1 MATPKELRNELLGK
15 TLVENL
21 EKRHFEAYYCP
32 TAAEALEK
40 AVSLIPEKS
49 SVSWGGST
57 TIREMGLT
65 KALHEGDYEVIDRDL
80 GKNPAEIAELHRKGL
95 LVDYY
100 LTSTNAISED
110 GIMVNIDGTGNR
122 VAAICFG
129 PKNQGLSE
137 KEALERARE
146 AAYFVDLKEEYFDL
160 GIRNRDETND
170 QITIDAAM
178 ATKKYGVAVKCA
190 TITPNLERIQEYS
203 LKKMWKSPNGII
215 RAILDGTVFR
225 APF

>member
-129 PKNQGLSE
+129 PKNVIVICGMN
-137 KEALERARE
+137 KVAKD
-146 AAYFVDLKEEYFDL
+146 V
-160 GIRNRDETND
+160 
-170 QITIDAAM
+170 DAAGKRIRGY
-178 ATKKYGVAVKCA
+178 ATACVLWAKHPAQPQADA
-190 TITPNLERIQEYS
+190 TTALPKNVSAMKSS
-203 LKKMWKSPNGII
+203 LH
-215 RAILDGTVFR
+215 AFA
-225 APF
+225 APLRESK

>member
-129 PKNQGLSE
+129 PKNVIVICGMNKAVMPHLSTACVLWA
-137 KEALERARE
+137 KHPARPQADATTALPKNVSAMKSSLHAFAAPLRE
-146 AAYFVDLKEEYFDL
+146 SK
-160 GIRNRDETND
+160 
-170 QITIDAAM
+170 
-178 ATKKYGVAVKCA
+178 
-190 TITPNLERIQEYS
+190 
-203 LKKMWKSPNGII
+203 
-215 RAILDGTVFR
+215 
-225 APF
+225 

>member
-80 GKNPAEIAELHRKGL
+80 GKNPAEVAELHRKGL

-129 PKNQGLSE
+129 PKNVIVICGMN
-137 KEALERARE
+137 KVAKD
-146 AAYFVDLKEEYFDL
+146 V
-160 GIRNRDETND
+160 
-170 QITIDAAM
+170 DAAVTACVSWAKHPAQPQADATTAHPKNVS
-178 ATKKYGVAVKCA
+178 ATK
-190 TITPNLERIQEYS
+190 S
-203 LKKMWKSPNGII
+203 SSP
-215 RAILDGTVFR
+215 AFA
-225 APF
+225 APLRESK

>member
-80 GKNPAEIAELHRKGL
+80 GKNPAEVAELHRKGL

-129 PKNQGLSE
+129 PKNVIVICGMN
-137 KEALERARE
+137 KVAKD
-146 AAYFVDLKEEYFDL
+146 V
-160 GIRNRDETND
+160 
-170 QITIDAAM
+170 DAA
-178 ATKKYGVAVKCA
+178 VKRIRGYAAPVNSMRFMGKTPCA
-190 TITPNLERIQEYS
+190 TTGRCHNCTSEECICNEILITRLCRPDKRI
-203 LKKMWKSPNGII
+203 KV
-215 RAILDGTVFR
+215 ILVGEDMGF
-225 APF
+225 